1 MLGADRRPRDR
12 HRDRRS
18 LRADRRAVPAR
29 DPLSRR
35 HGGHEGSY
43 IRSEVWFGGQPSV
56 VKTGYARFATK
67 LALEETYL
75 RTVGKPPTVGV
86 PATELLGELSG
97 AAGAGA

>member
-1 MLGADRRPRDR
+1 
-12 HRDRRS
+12 
-18 LRADRRAVPAR
+18 
-29 DPLSRR
+29 
-35 HGGHEGSY
+35 
-43 IRSEVWFGGQPSV
+43 V